1 MVGKMILSPLPGGG
15 YVQLREGYS
24 SLDVLAAVCG
34 AVLEQMEKNTNS
46 NNSSSSSSSFP
57 KSVFIPRRKRSRPNR
72 STSHEVIMA
81 ADSVLKC
88 GVSGFK
94 RVSIGGGP
102 AGNQKKRAAKK
113 MKKRVI
119 ADENQQ
125 PAAAEAGPMPER
137 FRGRIRQLAGPG
149 AEIAEEMLLIEKEI
163 TGTDLNPKE
172 SRLSLPLKQ
181 LRRTDFLTAEEKER
195 LLTRHNN
202 GINVGSVDVALIAAV
217 NGEIIIKRELHLRR
231 WEMRKDRGKTS
242 VSLMVTKEWNKI
254 KGSLGLAV
262 GTKVQIWSVRV
273 DGELWLSLVVL

>member
-34 AVLEQMEKNTNS
+34 AILEKNPNTY
-46 NNSSSSSSSFP
+46 SSSSSSSP

-72 STSHEVIMA
+72 STTSHEVIMA

-94 RVSIGGGP
+94 RVSIGGEP
-102 AGNQKKRAAKK
+102 SNRKKRAAKK
-113 MKKRVI
+113 VKKRVI

-149 AEIAEEMLLIEKEI
+149 AEIAEEMLLIEKQI
-163 TGTDLNPKE
+163 TATDLNPNE
-172 SRLSLPLKQ
+172 GRLSLPLKQ
-181 LRRTDFLTAEEKER
+181 LRRTDFLRAEEVER

-217 NGEIIIKRELHLRR
+217 DGEIVIKRELHLRR
-231 WEMRKDRGKTS
+231 WEMPKNRGKSS

>member
-15 YVQLREGYS
+15 YAQLREGYS

-34 AVLEQMEKNTNS
+34 AVLEKNTNS

-72 STSHEVIMA
+72 STTSHEVFMA

-102 AGNQKKRAAKK
+102 AGNRKKRAAKK

-119 ADENQQ
+119 GDENQQ

-137 FRGRIRQLAGPG
+137 FRGGIRQLAGPG

-163 TGTDLNPKE
+163 TATDLNRNE
-172 SRLSLPLKQ
+172 GRLALPLKQ
-181 LRRTDFLTAEEKER
+181 LRRTDFLTAEEEER
-195 LLTRHNN
+195 LATRQNN
-202 GINVGSVDVALIAAV
+202 GKNVGSLDVALIAAV
-217 NGEIIIKRELHLRR
+217 NGEIIIKPELHLRR
-231 WEMRKDRGKTS
+231 WGIGKS
-242 VSLMVTKEWNKI
+242 SMSLMVTHKWNEI

-262 GTKVQIWSVRV
+262 GTKVQIWFVRV

>member
-1 MVGKMILSPLPGGG
+1 MVGKMILSSLPGGG

-34 AVLEQMEKNTNS
+34 AVLEKNTNS

-72 STSHEVIMA
+72 STTTHEVFMA

-88 GVSGFK
+88 GVK